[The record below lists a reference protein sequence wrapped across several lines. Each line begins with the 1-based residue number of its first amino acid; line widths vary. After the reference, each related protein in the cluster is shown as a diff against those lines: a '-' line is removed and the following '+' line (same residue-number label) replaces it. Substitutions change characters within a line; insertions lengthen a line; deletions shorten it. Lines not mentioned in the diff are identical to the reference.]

1 MAIII
6 IRTLVVYFALVISM
20 RLMGKRQLSELELP
34 ELAIAVL
41 IADLAAHPLQD
52 IGIPLMNGLLPIV
65 VLSCCEIIISGVAL
79 RHAGLRTLLFGRP
92 CFLIRRGVIDQKEM
106 RRCRLNLEELYEELR
121 TQSITDVAQVEY
133 AVLETDGTLSVILF
147 PEFRPA
153 TARDLGL
160 APQDTGYPVIII
172 NDGKLMRENL
182 RLAGRDEA
190 WLRRELKKRGA
201 SGPGDVYLL
210 LLDNA
215 GRVYYAAKEVV

>member
-6 IRTLVVYFALVISM
+6 IRTLVVYFALVVSM

-52 IGIPLMNGLLPIV
+52 IGIPLMNG
-65 VLSCCEIIISGVAL
+65 
-79 RHAGLRTLLFGRP
+79 RP
-92 CFLIRRGVIDQKEM
+92 SFLIRRGKIDQKEM

-121 TQSITDVAQVEY
+121 AQNVTDAAQVEY
-133 AVLETDGTLSVILF
+133 AVLETDGTLSVILY

-153 TARDLGL
+153 TVRDLGL
-160 APQDTGYPVIII
+160 TPRDTGYPVIVI

-182 RLAGRDEA
+182 RLTGRDEA
-190 WLRRELKKRGA
+190 WLRKELKKRGA

-210 LLDNA
+210 MLDSA
-215 GRVYYAAKEVV
+215 GGIYYASKEVF

>member
-1 MAIII
+1 
-6 IRTLVVYFALVISM
+6 
-20 RLMGKRQLSELELP
+20 
-34 ELAIAVL
+34 
-41 IADLAAHPLQD
+41 
-52 IGIPLMNGLLPIV
+52 
-65 VLSCCEIIISGVAL
+65 
-79 RHAGLRTLLFGRP
+79 
-92 CFLIRRGVIDQKEM
+92 M

-121 TQSITDVAQVEY
+121 TQSITNVAQVEY

-215 GRVYYAAKEVV
+215 GGVYYAAKEVV